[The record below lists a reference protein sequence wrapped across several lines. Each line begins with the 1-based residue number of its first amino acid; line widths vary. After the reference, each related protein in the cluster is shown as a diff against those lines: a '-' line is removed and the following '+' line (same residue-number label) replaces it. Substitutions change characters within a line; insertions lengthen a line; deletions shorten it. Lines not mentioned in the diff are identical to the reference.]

1 MLVSP
6 GGQRSFLIF
15 ILHSVSQRKIPNA
28 PSLPAG
34 RWTYILEKGL
44 IGFLWPEDLV
54 WYKYSIANK
63 SASDTTSKKG
73 LTELWSV

>member
-1 MLVSP
+1 MLP
-6 GGQRSFLIF
+6 QFLLVDEHIF
-15 ILHSVSQRKIPNA
+15 
-28 PSLPAG
+28 
-34 RWTYILEKGL
+34 LEKGL

-54 WYKYSIANK
+54 WCKYSIANK